1 MSDCHTTRVRLDI
14 LSTQALSRQEGDAEL
29 EVSEHLASCAECQ
42 RYAEQ
47 LREFDARVTALLLDV
62 PLPGGLQDRLL
73 AAIEEATVCE
83 EPAQRRSESRSVN
96 RSNFSRRRLGRLV
109 MAGMLAVVVV
119 AISMI
124 WTQPESPSTFN
135 YAEAKSQ
142 LRDTFSQMDDQEW
155 ESLSSFDRQSFQV
168 DRLDSA
174 LRQWDLSEVPVGI
187 NLDEKGSHDVAA
199 YRFAYQQ
206 WSGILVV
213 LPTELFH
220 GAPAQISPRAASGR
234 SVLEWQSPDGTLT
247 YLCFVKDGAAD
258 QLAEAMFSI
267 G

>member
-1 MSDCHTTRVRLDI
+1 MSDCHTTRVRLDV
-14 LSTQALSRQEGDAEL
+14 LSKQEVDAEQD
-29 EVSEHLASCAECQ
+29 VCAHLASCGECQ

-47 LREFDARVTALLLDV
+47 LRAFDARVTALLLDV
-62 PLPGGLQDRLL
+62 PLPVGLQDRLS
-73 AAIEEATVCE
+73 AAIEDATVSV
-83 EPAQRRSESRSVN
+83 EPAQRLSESPSVN
-96 RSNFSRRRLGRLV
+96 RLNFSRRHLGRLFI
-109 MAGMLAVVVV
+109 AGMLAVVVV

-135 YAEAKSQ
+135 YAEAKLQ
-142 LRDTFSQMDDQEW
+142 LRGIFSQMDDEQW
-155 ESLSSFDRQSFQV
+155 ESLSSFDRKRFQI

-187 NLDEKGSHDVAA
+187 NLDEKGPQDAAA

-220 GAPAQISPRAASGR
+220 GAPAQTSPRASSGR

-247 YLCFVKDGAAD
+247 YLCFVKDGAAN